1 MFERSKIHAL
11 LVVSIFAWT
20 PAEAQKRSRWEWEGV
35 ERIVAVGDVH
45 GRYDQLISILE
56 GTALVDGDSKWVG
69 RKSNLV
75 LCGDLV
81 DRGPDD
87 RAVLDLVR
95 RLQKEAKS
103 AGGAVHMLL
112 GNHEVMNLIRDL
124 RYVTDGGYAAF
135 AKDERSRDRRDAW
148 KGYQEVYS
156 EQGLDGDRL
165 EAALGGKMPPS
176 RICAIGFCAVRM
188 TSSTRP

>member
-1 MFERSKIHAL
+1 MFERRNLHAL
-11 LVVSIFAWT
+11 LVVFIFGWSE
-20 PAEAQKRSRWEWEGV
+20 AEAQERSDWEWEGV

-69 RKSNLV
+69 GKSNLV

-87 RAVLDLVR
+87 RAILDLVR
-95 RLQKEAKS
+95 RLQEEAKS
-103 AGGAVHMLL
+103 AGGAVHALL
-112 GNHEVMNLIRDL
+112 GNHEVMNLIKDL

-135 AKDERSRDRRDAW
+135 AKDERSQDRRDAW
-148 KGYQEVYS
+148 KGYQEVLPLGSFVLLFVLPGLVLLPMFYYS
-156 EQGLDGDRL
+156 WLIKT
-165 EAALGGKMPPS
+165 GK
-176 RICAIGFCAVRM
+176 RD
-188 TSSTRP
+188 